1 MLAPFTD
8 EQLGRLRERMT
19 VAYESWMETRRLQDP
34 DQLAARLR
42 DDGTHVLVVESDF
55 VFEEAFTGAS
65 SLRFVGICRAATHQI
80 DIEAATQHGVLVV
93 NTPARN
99 AQAVA
104 EHALGLMLALAR
116 QVPQADR
123 YVKDGR
129 WDNPVEPYLSMRGVE
144 LAGRT
149 LGIIGL
155 GAVGRKTAAL
165 TQAFGMTCLAYDP
178 YVDEPPDDVR
188 MVELDD
194 LLAASDVVAIHAPAT
209 PETAGLLDARRIG
222 LMPSTAYIVNL
233 SDASIV
239 GEEALVDALRE
250 KRIAGVAMD
259 VFETQPVA
267 PNSPLLTLDNVV
279 LTPHIGGATAE
290 TIERHSTM
298 MTDDILRFLD
308 GEQPRN
314 LVNAEA
320 WDRRG

>member
-65 SLRFVGICRAATHQI
+65 SLRFVGICRATTHQI
-80 DIEAATQHGVLVV
+80 DVEAATRHGVVVV

-129 WDNPVEPYLSMRGVE
+129 WQNPVEPYLSMRGVE

-165 TQAFGMTCLAYDP
+165 AQAFGMTCLAYDP
-178 YVDEPPDDVR
+178 YVDQPPDVVR

-194 LLAASDVVAIHAPAT
+194 LLTASDVVAIHAPAT

-267 PNSPLLTLDNVV
+267 PNSPLLTLDNIV

-308 GEQPRN
+308 GERPRN
-314 LVNAEA
+314 LVNADA